1 MTVLDFSKALLGDTS
16 TMVFYAKRLLG
27 GGETPF
33 TKADFVDAI
42 QARADATLPDK
53 LTPQQRFSR
62 AISGGDE
69 VAMTLFRAMN
79 AAPGSS
85 VRAPV
90 EKADDGPV
98 HIGPAHAKM
107 HSLAID
113 RQRERSIPYSAA
125 YTEVYTNA
133 INAALRAAVQR
144 EHLQHA
150 LDGIHGSGGVTGS
163 MSIQEA
169 QRKEPAK
176 DFSATGTG
184 DYSRQV
190 ARKNADEKLQKLAD
204 ARHAA
209 HPEEKASTS
218 YTKVLLDPA
227 NVEIRKAALVAY

>member
-1 MTVLDFSKALLGDTS
+1 MAVIDFSKALTGDTA

-62 AISGGDE
+62 TISGGDD
-69 VAMTLFRAMN
+69 VAMTLYRAMN

-90 EKADDGPV
+90 EKQDTGPV

-113 RQRERSIPYSAA
+113 QQKERSIPYAHA
-125 YTEVYTNA
+125 YSEVYTAAANA
-133 INAALRAAVQR
+133 TLRAEVQR
-144 EHLQHA
+144 EHLEHA
-150 LDGIHGSGGVTGS
+150 LAGIYGSGGVSGTL
-163 MSIQEA
+163 SIQEA
-169 QRKEPAK
+169 ERLEPAK

-190 ARKNADEKLQKLAD
+190 ARKSAETGIQKLAD
-204 ARHAA
+204 RYHCEHPNMTAA
-209 HPEEKASTS
+209 QAYTCVLTS
-218 YTKVLLDPA
+218 PQHR
-227 NVEIRKAALVAY
+227 EIAKRALAVA